1 MSYVDTLSGKFQCL
15 FRSSTGQSYSFLGVR
30 YNSTAVSCDIY
41 PIDTSFEVEG
51 SLRIQDAEFNLTTR
65 NSVGLRIIRDK
76 ILIKNVVPS
85 THVHLIP
92 STVLTFQAY
101 LTEGVAPKD
110 VERGVCSFSNDINK
124 DWISVPISYVNERL
138 LNCTLII
145 PAVINK
151 QI

>member
-1 MSYVDTLSGKFQCL
+1 MSHVDTLSGKFQCL
-15 FRSSTGQSYSFLGVR
+15 FTSSTGQLYSFLGLR

-41 PIDTSFEVEG
+41 PIDTSFEVAG

-65 NSVGLRIIRDK
+65 NSIGLRIVRDK

-110 VERGVCSFSNDINK
+110 VEKGVCTFSNDINK
-124 DWISVPISYVNERL
+124 VWISVPIGYVNNRL
-138 LNCTLII
+138 LNCTLHI
-145 PAVINK
+145 PARVSK

>member
-1 MSYVDTLSGKFQCL
+1 MGA
-15 FRSSTGQSYSFLGVR
+15 R

-41 PIDTSFEVEG
+41 PIDTSFEVAG
-51 SLRIQDAEFNLTTR
+51 SLWIQDAEFNLTTR
-65 NSVGLRIIRDK
+65 NSIGLRIVRNK

-110 VERGVCSFSNDINK
+110 VEKGVCTFSNDINK
-124 DWISVPISYVNERL
+124 DWISVPISYASDRV
-138 LNCTLII
+138 LNCTLHI
-145 PAVINK
+145 PAVISK